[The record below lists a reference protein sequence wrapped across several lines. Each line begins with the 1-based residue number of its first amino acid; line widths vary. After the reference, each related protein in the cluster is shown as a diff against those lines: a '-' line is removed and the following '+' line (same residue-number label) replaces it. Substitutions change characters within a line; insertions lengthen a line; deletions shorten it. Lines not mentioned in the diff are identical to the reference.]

1 VKDYAVKGGALTDSA
16 KVMDDAGVTPTDD
29 DDSSGDA
36 DAS

>member
-1 VKDYAVKGGALTDSA
+1 VKDYAVKGVALTDAA
-16 KVMDDAGVTPTDD
+16 KAMDTAGVTPTDD